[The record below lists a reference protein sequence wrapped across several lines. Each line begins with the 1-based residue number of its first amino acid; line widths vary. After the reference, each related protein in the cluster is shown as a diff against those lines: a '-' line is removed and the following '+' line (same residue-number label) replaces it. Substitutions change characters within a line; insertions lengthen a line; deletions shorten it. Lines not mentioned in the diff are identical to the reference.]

1 MGKLRNSIELNSFD
15 AYEGLV
21 ETSSTPEFNDISSV
35 PPNTPKPILDE
46 SKTVADSSTEA
57 YAEPGAV
64 IVISRVIF
72 NYIVIAVVFFALGA
86 VISGVTVGG
95 LFNANSAEN
104 TTLINTAA
112 QAFSAQNAALINSA
126 VQAGASGSQQA
137 AGLIQGNSYQVSAD
151 DDPFRGA
158 ADAPVTIVEFSDFH
172 CGFCGKFAAETL
184 EPLLQN
190 YDGKVRLVYR
200 DYPFQTQGSLTAA
213 LAGQCMNDQGKF
225 WEFHDLTFKNQQ
237 ALTREQFITYAQQ
250 LNIDVATFTTC
261 LDTQQHLP
269 EVSKDVTEA
278 QALGVN
284 GTPAFFVNGRF
295 ISGAQAYSVFAAYI
309 DEELGKL
316 AESPVTPS

>member
-1 MGKLRNSIELNSFD
+1 M
-15 AYEGLV
+15 
-21 ETSSTPEFNDISSV
+21 ETSSTPELNDVS
-35 PPNTPKPILDE
+35 PLPKDLPKPVFDE
-46 SKTVADSSTEA
+46 TQSAADSSTEA

-64 IVISRVIF
+64 IVISRVFF
-72 NYIVIAVVFFALGA
+72 NYIIIAVVFFVLGA
-86 VISGVTVGG
+86 LISGATITS

-104 TTLINTAA
+104 VALINNAA
-112 QAFSAQNAALINSA
+112 QAIAA
-126 VQAGASGSQQA
+126 AGGGQQA
-137 AGLIQGNSYQVSAD
+137 AGLVQGNSYQVSAD

-158 ADAPVTIVEFSDFH
+158 ADAPITIIEFSDFH
-172 CGFCGKFAAETL
+172 CAFCGRFAAETL
-184 EPLLQN
+184 DPLLQN

-237 ALTREQFITYAQQ
+237 ALTREQFITYAEQ

-295 ISGAQAYSVFAAYI
+295 ISGAQAYAVFARYI

-316 AESPVTPS
+316 AETPTTTS